1 MPTKLRV
8 ALTGVKESVW
18 NATLVIVVEPVGMSA
33 KLDTAEF
40 DNAYAVVRIGT
51 GKERGS
57 QKAVVVIPVAVPKT
71 ANTELAPMAAAVGDV
86 I

>member
-1 MPTKLRV
+1 LRV

-18 NATLVIVVEPVGMSA
+18 NATLVIVGLPVAGMRT

-71 ANTELAPMAAAVGDV
+71 E
-86 I
+86 